1 VQFTL
6 GAMPP
11 FQKSNVLSG
20 TTGVELSP
28 LHKNSFSLPLMQSF
42 YISHN
47 CLCRAMSTIHA
58 IFITII
64 SLNFVFWSDL
74 YSENQ
79 FDGLITLRSSLLST
93 FALGVRCLNLLKLLL
108 L

>member
-1 VQFTL
+1 VLITL
-6 GAMPP
+6 RAMPP
-11 FQKSNVLSG
+11 FQESNVLSG
-20 TTGVELSP
+20 ITGVRFPHCVKIL
-28 LHKNSFSLPLMQSF
+28 FSIDAKF
-42 YISHN
+42 YISLN
-47 CLCRAMSTIHA
+47 CLCRALSTIHA

-74 YSENQ
+74 YSDNQ

-93 FALGVRCLNLLKLLL
+93 FVLGVRCLKLKLLL